1 MEQTNPSLHPE
12 FQGDPAEPHDGH
24 GSEKQGKRE
33 KSEITLKKVRQ
44 REKVTDISPYYA
56 YQPSSQVSEHH

>member
-24 GSEKQGKRE
+24 GSENGGKWE
-33 KSEITLKKVRQ
+33 KNEITLMKLRR
-44 REKVTDISPYYA
+44 REKVTDISP
-56 YQPSSQVSEHH
+56 